1 MSIMKMLSNRKAEI
15 GACILGLACGY
26 AFSLQTQ
33 ADAALVMME
42 QAAPAEVSSQ
52 ETVSEDS
59 AVQDR
64 EHEFIRDLAR
74 EFRMDEDVVRLV
86 HRESKR
92 YVQPE
97 ENEWRLLRTPEAAT
111 YIMLSVIHAESRGD
125 ASVIGDG
132 GRARGL
138 TQIHWT
144 TAQLYGDVTPE
155 ELLDPAVNI
164 RFSFRHFHY
173 LLKRYKG
180 NFPLAL
186 YGWNRGPGTVDRL
199 IRYGHS
205 PANHYGR
212 KVYHAAANHDKA
224 EELKLIGN

>member
-1 MSIMKMLSNRKAEI
+1 MLLNRKAEI
-15 GACILGLACGY
+15 GACFLGLACGY
-26 AFSLQTQ
+26 AFSMQTS
-33 ADAALVMME
+33 ADSGLTLLRESVAVETSAPERTVHDPPAQDTALE
-42 QAAPAEVSSQ
+42 G
-52 ETVSEDS
+52 ED
-59 AVQDR
+59 A
-64 EHEFIRDLAR
+64 FIRDLSE
-74 EFRMDEDVVRLV
+74 EFRMEESVVRLV
-86 HRESKR
+86 HQESKR
-92 YVQPE
+92 YVDAGE
-97 ENEWRLLRTPEAAT
+97 DEWRLLRTPEAAT

-125 ASVIGDG
+125 ARAVGDD

-173 LLKRYKG
+173 LLKKYKG

-212 KVYHAAANHDKA
+212 AVYHAAARQDKA